1 MISIFVRISLP
12 HHQLWIYYCGSLC
25 SIIEMLDKNNNFII
39 PSTFAFA
46 TLLISPLI
54 IGGLQGA
61 FSVYGATTFLF
72 PSQSSTTYRQNV
84 IQYDKEK
91 TCASDQHTPTTWKT
105 YLTHFACG
113 HVTIFNN
120 GTTLRQW
127 HNMSITREGLQFP
140 AWTFNG
146 TIPGATLRMT
156 CTQKRV

>member
-1 MISIFVRISLP
+1 
-12 HHQLWIYYCGSLC
+12 
-25 SIIEMLDKNNNFII
+25 MLDKNNNFII
-39 PSTFAFA
+39 LSTFTFA

-105 YLTHFACG
+105 YLTHFSCG
-113 HVTIFNN
+113 HVTILNN
-120 GTTLRQW
+120 VEIGDNVIVGANCLIYK
-127 HNMSITREGLQFP
+127 SIP
-140 AWTFNG
+140 ANSIVKLNTG
-146 TIPGATLRMT
+146 YTISD
-156 CTQKRV
+156 QKIT